1 MLLDNE
7 RESENIEDRRGG
19 GLIKGIGIGSV
30 VLALI
35 GSYLTGLNPATLLGL
50 MEQAAPVPQVS
61 AHKPAA
67 NDKTAVFVSKILAET
82 EDTWGEAFAAKGKEY
97 RKPTLVLFTGSTT
110 SACGNGTAAM
120 GPFYCPLDSKIYID
134 LSFFSEL
141 QNRFH
146 APGEFAEAYVLA
158 HEVGHH
164 VQNLLGNSAKVNAAK
179 QRASSKAEANA
190 ASVKLELQAD
200 CYAGVWA
207 RRTDSQKH
215 ILEPGE
221 IEQAI
226 AAATAIGDDTLQK
239 KALGYAV
246 PETFTHGSSG
256 QRVAWFKRGM
266 ETGDPAQCNIF
277 AATRR
282 SN

>member
-19 GLIKGIGIGSV
+19 GGLIKGVGIGGIL
-30 VLALI
+30 LALV
-35 GSYLTGLNPATLLGL
+35 GSYLTGVNPATLLGL
-50 MEQAAPVPQVS
+50 IEQTTPAPQVS

-82 EDTWGEAFAAKGKEY
+82 EDTWSEVFAAKGKEY
-97 RKPTLVLFTGSTT
+97 HNPKLVLFTGSTT
-110 SACGNGTAAM
+110 TACGNGAAAM

-146 APGEFAEAYVLA
+146 APGEFAQAYVLA

-164 VQNLLGNSAKVNAAK
+164 VQNLLGISAKVNAVK

-200 CYAGVWA
+200 CFAGVWA

-226 AAATAIGDDTLQK
+226 AAATAIGDDALQK
-239 KALGYAV
+239 KAVGYAV
-246 PETFTHGSSG
+246 PESFTHGSSE
-256 QRVAWFKRGM
+256 QRVGWFKRGM
-266 ETGDPAQCNIF
+266 QTGDPAQCNLF
-277 AATRR
+277 AA
-282 SN
+282 N

>member
-30 VLALI
+30 LLALV
-35 GSYLTGLNPATLLGL
+35 GSYLTGMNPATLLGL

-82 EDTWGEAFAAKGKEY
+82 EDTWGEVFAAKGMEY
-97 RKPTLVLFTGSTT
+97 HKPKLVLFTGSTT
-110 SACGNGTAAM
+110 TACGNGAAAM

-141 QNRFH
+141 KNRFH

-164 VQNLLGNSAKVNAAK
+164 VQNLLGISAKVNAVK
-179 QRASSKAEANA
+179 QRASSTAEANA

-207 RRTDSQKH
+207 QRTDSQKH

-226 AAATAIGDDTLQK
+226 AAASAIGDDTLQK
-239 KALGYAV
+239 KAVGYAV
-246 PETFTHGSSG
+246 PETFTHGSSE

>member
-97 RKPTLVLFTGSTT
+97 RKPKLVLFTGSTT
-110 SACGNGTAAM
+110 TACGHGAAAM

-164 VQNLLGNSAKVNAAK
+164 VQNLLGISAKVNAAK

>member
-19 GLIKGIGIGSV
+19 GLIKGVGIGSV
-30 VLALI
+30 LLALV
-35 GSYLTGLNPATLLGL
+35 GSYLTGMNPATLLGL
-50 MEQAAPVPQVS
+50 MEQAAPVPQVI
-61 AHKPAA
+61 AHKPPA

-82 EDTWGEAFAAKGKEY
+82 EDTWGEVFAAKGSEY
-97 RKPTLVLFTGSTT
+97 HKPKLVLFTGSTT
-110 SACGNGTAAM
+110 TACGNGAAAM

-141 QNRFH
+141 TNRFH

-164 VQNLLGNSAKVNAAK
+164 VQNLLGISAKVNAIK
-179 QRASSKAEANA
+179 QRASSTAEANA

-221 IEQAI
+221 IEQDI
-226 AAATAIGDDTLQK
+226 AAASAIGDDTLQK
-239 KALGYAV
+239 KAVGYAV
-246 PETFTHGSSG
+246 PETFTHGSSE

-277 AATRR
+277 ATRR

>member
-35 GSYLTGLNPATLLGL
+35 GSYLTGVNPATLLGL
-50 MEQAAPVPQVS
+50 MEQATPVPQVS

-82 EDTWGEAFAAKGKEY
+82 EDTWSEAFATKGKEY
-97 RKPTLVLFTGSTT
+97 RKPKLVLFTGSTT
-110 SACGNGTAAM
+110 TACGHGAAAM

-164 VQNLLGNSAKVNAAK
+164 VQNLLGISAKVNAAK
-179 QRASSKAEANA
+179 HWASSKAEANA